1 MFFADPY
8 FRRTTQTSTPSR
20 QHLSA
25 STTSSPSTSDSNPTK
40 PPTPPSSGQEIT
52 LEGETYYKI
61 SAVDRMRPFFMSIVS
76 HSDHWM
82 FIASNGGL
90 SAGRKNS
97 DFALFPYYTD
107 DKITEAAETTGS
119 KTVVLVDAGERR
131 MLWQPFSDQN
141 KGVYRLERNLYK
153 NAYGNKV
160 LFEEVNHDLGL
171 TFQYQWA
178 ASEKLRLC
186 PPRQADRPGLPP

>member
-1 MFFADPY
+1 M
-8 FRRTTQTSTPSR
+8 
-20 QHLSA
+20 SA
-25 STTSSPSTSDSNPTK
+25 SDHAKPIYLGQQPYHAADTS
-40 PPTPPSSGQEIT
+40 SSGQEIT

-119 KTVVLVDAGERR
+119 KTIVLVDSGQHRL
-131 MLWQPFSDQN
+131 LWQPLSDQN
-141 KGVYRLERNLYK
+141 KGVYRIERNLYK
-153 NAYGNKV
+153 NAFGNKV
-160 LFEEVNHDLGL
+160 IFEEVNHDLGL

-178 ASEKLRLC
+178 ASERYGFVRHAKLT
-186 PPRQADRPGLPP
+186 AT